1 MLIRV
6 AYPELMSRSTAVA
19 HGLVEAGVPVNQ
31 SGEEKIISLLC
42 PTGLDFLLTWI
53 AGMRLGYGVVFVA

>member
-1 MLIRV
+1 MEV
-6 AYPELMSRSTAVA
+6 AFPELISRASAVA
-19 HGLVEAGVPVNQ
+19 HKLIKAGVPTNE
-31 SGEEKIISLLC
+31 SGEEKIVSLLC

>member
-1 MLIRV
+1 MLICS
-6 AYPELMSRSTAVA
+6 AYRQLISRSTSVA
-19 HGLVEAGVPVNQ
+19 HELVKAGIPINE
-31 SGEEKIISLLC
+31 SGEEKIVSLLC